1 MLDKLHK
8 ENETVYKSL
17 VVWVS
22 KTSTGKMAETGLE
35 HEFSKSSETFLTCKI

>member
-17 VVWVS
+17 AVLVS
-22 KTSTGKMAETGLE
+22 KTSTGKMAEAGLE
-35 HEFSKSSETFLTCKI
+35 HEFSKSSETLLT